1 MKLDNSNFVYRNNID
16 LSVKLGKLFLKYPV
30 MPASGTFGYGE
41 EFKDI
46 IDYSLFGALVTKGIS
61 LEPSKGNEMP
71 RICETPCG
79 LINSIGL
86 ENVGFERFKEEKF
99 AFLKRFNLPIIVNF
113 FGKSVEEYSILA
125 SKLSGISGISALEA
139 NVSCPNVKEGGR
151 AFGSDPEIVYEI
163 VSSVKN
169 SSNLPL
175 IVKLAPLVTDISLI
189 AEVAEQAGADVIS
202 LINTFPATIIDIN
215 TKKFKL
221 SRGYGGLSGPAI
233 KPIALKLVN
242 DVYNA
247 VRIPIIGMGGIS
259 SWQDAVEFFLAGAT
273 AVAVGTGAFI
283 NPHLI
288 PETVEGLTNYLSKN
302 KFKSIYET
310 IGLVNDKNS

>member
-1 MKLDNSNFVYRNNID
+1 MIIDNKEEIN
-16 LSVKLGKLFLKYPV
+16 LSVRLGNLFLKYPV

-41 EFKDI
+41 EFFEI

-86 ENVGFERFKEEKF
+86 ENVGFERFKEEKIN
-99 AFLKRFNLPIIVNF
+99 FLKKFNIPIIVNF
-113 FGKSVEEYSILA
+113 FGKSIEEYSIMA
-125 SKLSGISGISALEA
+125 EKLSDINGVSALEA
-139 NVSCPNVKEGGR
+139 NISCPNVKEGGR
-151 AFGSDPEIVYEI
+151 SFGADPEIVYEI
-163 VSSVKN
+163 VSSIKN
-169 SSNLPL
+169 CSALPL
-175 IVKLAPLVTDISLI
+175 IVKLTPLVTDIAMI
-189 AEVAEQAGADVIS
+189 AEVAEKAGADIIS
-202 LINTFPATIIDIN
+202 LVNTFPAASIDIN
-215 TKKFKL
+215 KRKFKL

-233 KPIALKLVN
+233 KPIAIKLVN

-259 SWQDAVEFFLAGAT
+259 SWEDAVEFFMAGAT
-273 AVAVGTGAFI
+273 AVAVGTGAFS

-288 PETVEGLTNYLSKN
+288 SQITAGVK
-302 KFKSIYET
+302 KFLYENNFSNIYEI
-310 IGLVNDKNS
+310 IGIVNN